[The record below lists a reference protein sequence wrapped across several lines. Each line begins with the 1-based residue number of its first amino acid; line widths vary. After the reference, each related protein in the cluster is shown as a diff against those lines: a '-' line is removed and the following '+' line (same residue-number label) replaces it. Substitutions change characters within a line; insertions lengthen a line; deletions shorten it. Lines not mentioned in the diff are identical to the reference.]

1 MVDALI
7 NQVFPKIKKQN
18 NPTKKVL
25 LTFFILFL
33 FRVGNTLPLGG
44 IDQEA
49 LKKSFL
55 QLESRNS
62 IMQIINMYSGGGGT
76 TLLSPFSLGIIPFIN
91 ASILVDLLTA
101 LFPSLEKLQ
110 SEEGEAGRQ
119 KLLFYK
125 KIVTFLFSIVQSG
138 FLLFYLKSYV
148 YNTGFF
154 NFVLLSSELVAGS
167 MFIVWL
173 TNIIDIKGIGNGTS
187 LIIFTNIVVTLFSK
201 NIAAIPKVD
210 ASFFVEILFV
220 LILVSLICV
229 SQTARIT
236 IEVVSARQL
245 AFLENIEKKD
255 IFQKIKTKLQ
265 LKESGSGLAIRLNQ
279 AGIFPIIIAS
289 NLLPFL
295 SYFVESVTSEAKIVT
310 TFLYYSLIIGF
321 NYFYTIVF
329 WDPEKISEQ
338 LRKASV
344 SVVNVTP
351 GRETISYLESVV
363 RSTALIGGISLCV
376 ILFLY
381 DFFKQIIN
389 GPLLNAINISSL
401 IILVGVAYDIQRTI
415 QSLYKSTLEVSINSE
430 N

>member
-1 MVDALI
+1 MFESLI
-7 NQVFPKIKKQN
+7 NQFFPKIKKQN
-18 NPTKKVL
+18 NPTKKIL
-25 LTFFILFL
+25 LTLFILLL
-33 FRVGNTLPLGG
+33 FRFGNTIPLSG

-101 LFPSLEKLQ
+101 LFPYLEKLQ
-110 SEEGEAGRQ
+110 SEEGEAGRR
-119 KLLFYK
+119 KLTFYK
-125 KIVTFLFSIVQSG
+125 KVLTLIFSIVQSG
-138 FLLFYLKSYV
+138 FLIFYLKSYF
-148 YNTGFF
+148 YNTEIF
-154 NFVLLSSELVAGS
+154 NLVLISSELVVGS

-173 TNIIDIKGIGNGTS
+173 SNIIDNKGIGNGTS
-187 LIIFTNIVVTLFSK
+187 MIIFTNIVVTLISK
-201 NIAAIPKVD
+201 NLLINQKFDSV
-210 ASFFVEILFV
+210 FFIEILF
-220 LILVSLICV
+220 LLFLMILICI
-229 SQTARIT
+229 SQTARIN
-236 IEVVSARQL
+236 IDVVSARQL
-245 AFLENIEKKD
+245 AFLENIEKSS
-255 IFQKIKTKLQ
+255 ISQKTTVNSQ
-265 LKESGSGLAIRLNQ
+265 VKESGNGLSIRLNQ

-289 NLLPFL
+289 NLIPFI
-295 SYFVESVTSEAKIVT
+295 SYFVQSVSGELKIVNN
-310 TFLYYSLIIGF
+310 LIYYVLIIGF

-351 GRETISYLESVV
+351 GRETVSYLENVV
-363 RSTALIGGISLCV
+363 RSTSMIGGISLCT

-389 GPLLNAINISSL
+389 GSLLNQINISSL
-401 IILVGVAYDIQRTI
+401 IILVGVAYEVQKTI
-415 QSLYKSTLEVSINSE
+415 RSLYKNVLEVSANS
-430 N
+430 